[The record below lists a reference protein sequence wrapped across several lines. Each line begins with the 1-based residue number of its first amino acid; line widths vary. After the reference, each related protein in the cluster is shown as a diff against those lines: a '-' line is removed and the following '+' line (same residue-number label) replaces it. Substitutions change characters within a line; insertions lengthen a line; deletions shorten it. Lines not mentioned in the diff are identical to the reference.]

1 MFLFFPNNFKHIF
14 NNYVT
19 YFLDN
24 YYDLY
29 KYIPL
34 PLSGIRMLE
43 FYKIYNKFR
52 MFLLGFTLPFS
63 KIGKKEQ
70 TRGENIQTLNR
81 KW

>member
-1 MFLFFPNNFKHIF
+1 
-14 NNYVT
+14 
-19 YFLDN
+19 
-24 YYDLY
+24 
-29 KYIPL
+29 
-34 PLSGIRMLE
+34 MLE